1 MRDQKRI
8 PAILDLLGQIWMES
22 PDLRLGQILVNATGH
37 TGDMFYYE
45 DDKLIEGLT
54 AFNSLVKES

>member
-1 MRDQKRI
+1 MRDPKRI
-8 PAILDLLGQIWMES
+8 RRLINLLLTVWELE

-45 DDKLIEGLT
+45 DDKLIEDLES
-54 AFNSLVKES
+54 FLKE